1 MNNSA
6 IISKKL
12 SLALETTGRIGSV
25 AIGLDEKLSDE
36 KTFSAPLRHNA
47 ELFDTI
53 GSLLKQISTT
63 ADQIN
68 EIYISIGPG
77 SFTGIRI
84 SVTVAKMMA
93 LANKSKIV
101 AVNTSDA
108 IALNVYPVP
117 ISLCQKQNEISL
129 EDFNKNE
136 LNNTIKLKNRC
147 GIEDESIKK
156 IATIIDAKRGQF
168 FVAVFERKNNSWEK
182 ILPDCMIT
190 AEEFKQKFDNE
201 PIWLLGEGLLYYSK
215 NFETDNIKILSNN
228 YWSPKASNVFKL
240 GSQLAAQGKFADP
253 VSLVPLYIRRPE
265 AEENLEKQK

>member
-1 MNNSA
+1 MENLAN
-6 IISKKL
+6 IHHKI
-12 SLALETTGRIGSV
+12 SLALETTGRLGSV
-25 AIGLDEKLSDE
+25 AIGVDGKLSDE

-53 GSLLKQISTT
+53 DSLLKQISKN
-63 ADQIN
+63 ADLIN

-77 SFTGIRI
+77 SFTGVRI

-101 AVNTSDA
+101 AVNTSNV
-108 IALNVYPVP
+108 IA
-117 ISLCQKQNEISL
+117 
-129 EDFNKNE
+129 
-136 LNNTIKLKNRC
+136 NNI
-147 GIEDESIKK
+147 DDDSINK

-168 FVAVFERKNNSWEK
+168 FIAAFERKENSWEK

-190 AEEFKQKFDNE
+190 AEQFKEKFDNE

-215 NFETDNIKILSNN
+215 QFETENIKILSDQ

-240 GSQLAAQGKFADP
+240 GTQLAAEGKFADP
-253 VSLVPLYIRRPE
+253 ISLVPLYIRRPE
-265 AEENLEKQK
+265 AEENLEKKTNSEP